1 MAQGVAAGEFRT
13 ADPRG
18 AAWRLTAMLDGLA
31 VQRVALDEAVTRT
44 DIENWMLATLAAE
57 LREQFLTRHR
67 TAAKTNLSV
76 S

>member
-1 MAQGVAAGEFRT
+1 
-13 ADPRG
+13 
-18 AAWRLTAMLDGLA
+18 MLDGLA